1 MTTQLADWLE
11 AYLARTRELAT
22 VFFAVVPLVLI
33 YGLGLTLAAPWAR
46 SGVDLI
52 SGRLLTELSTTT
64 YIAIQCAIAI
74 ALVALAIDRRQR
86 TVREHLRWAVPSIV
100 EACLWG
106 LTLGGIVLTLMD
118 EVRLLSTTSTTGTSE
133 LTISLM
139 DRVVI
144 SAGAGLH
151 EELLFRAFAVPL
163 ISLLLSRAI
172 GVPKSAAAIGAIII
186 SSLAFSSAHHLAGE
200 PFSAFVFSYRLV
212 AGFVFAALFLWRG
225 FAITAW
231 AHAAYDFSVI

>member
-52 SGRLLTELSTTT
+52 SGRLLTELSTPT
-64 YIAIQCAIAI
+64 YVAIQFAIAV

-86 TVREHLRWAVPSIV
+86 TVREHLRWSLPAIA

-106 LTLGGIVLTLMD
+106 LMLGGIVLTLMD
-118 EVRLLSTTSTTGTSE
+118 EAHLLSTSSTG

-139 DRVVI
+139 DRAVI

-151 EELLFRAFAVPL
+151 EELLFRAIAVPL

-200 PFSAFVFSYRLV
+200 PFSAFVFSFRLV

-231 AHAAYDFSVI
+231 AHAAYDFSVL

>member
-22 VFFAVVPLVLI
+22 VCFAVVPLVLI

-64 YIAIQCAIAI
+64 YIAIQCAIAV
-74 ALVALAIDRRQR
+74 ALIALAIDRRQR
-86 TVREHLRWAVPSIV
+86 TVREHLRWTLPSIV

-106 LTLGGIVLTLMD
+106 LTLGGIVLALMD
-118 EVRLLSTTSTTGTSE
+118 EVRLLSTSTTGMTE
-133 LTISLM
+133 PAISLM
-139 DRVVI
+139 DRFVI

-151 EELLFRAFAVPL
+151 EELLFRAIAVPL
-163 ISLLLSRAI
+163 ISALLSRAI
-172 GVPKSAAAIGAIII
+172 GVPKSAAAVGAVII